1 MTLTDTQIN
10 DLARSVAWAVKK
22 FCEDEENLRKFEEWK
37 KERENEKTE

>member
-1 MTLTDTQIN
+1 MALTDNQVN

-22 FCEDEENLRKFEEWK
+22 FYEDPENVKKFEEWK